1 MNMTSENHIVDKY
14 VQHSKKLASFGQL
27 QWTSIIAVILIILSI
42 FPLADNVVPIIE
54 KIVVWSATL
63 AGITVTGY
71 MGNSS
76 IEKYAEKKFSIV
88 NSTKYYNLDEDELA
102 QG

>member
-1 MNMTSENHIVDKY
+1 MSTVNQIVNKY
-14 VQHSKKLASFGQL
+14 VQHSKKLANWGLL
-27 QWTSIIAVILIILSI
+27 QWIIIISAILIILSVHPI
-42 FPLADNVVPIIE
+42 EDNTVSIIE

-63 AGITVTGY
+63 AGVTVTGY

-76 IEKYAEKKFSIV
+76 VEKYAEKKFALVS
-88 NSTKYYNLDEDELA
+88 STEESDIEELE

>member
-1 MNMTSENHIVDKY
+1 MATVNQFVTKY
-14 VQHSKKLASFGQL
+14 IQHSKKLANWGQL
-27 QWTSIIAVILIILSI
+27 QWVIIIAAILIILSVHPI
-42 FPLADNVVPIIE
+42 EDNTVSIIE

-63 AGITVTGY
+63 AGVTVTGY

-76 IEKYAEKKFSIV
+76 VEKYAEKKFALV
-88 NSTKYYNLDEDELA
+88 NSTEESDAEELV

>member
-1 MNMTSENHIVDKY
+1 MATINQIVNKY
-14 VQHSKKLASFGQL
+14 VQHSKKLANWGQL
-27 QWTSIIAVILIILSI
+27 QWVIIIAAILIILSVHPI
-42 FPLADNVVPIIE
+42 EDNTVSIIE

-63 AGITVTGY
+63 AGVTVTGY

-76 IEKYAEKKFSIV
+76 VEKYAEKKFALVS
-88 NSTKYYNLDEDELA
+88 STEESDIEQLE

>member
-1 MNMTSENHIVDKY
+1 MATINRIVTNY
-14 VQHSKKLASFGQL
+14 VQHSKKLANWGQL
-27 QWTSIIAVILIILSI
+27 QWVIIIAAILFILAVYPI
-42 FPLADNVVPIIE
+42 EDNTVQIIE

-63 AGITVTGY
+63 AGVTVTGY

-76 IEKYAEKKFSIV
+76 VEKYAEKKFALVRSI
-88 NSTKYYNLDEDELA
+88 NETDEDELA

>member
-1 MNMTSENHIVDKY
+1 MSAANQLVTRYI
-14 VQHSKKLASFGQL
+14 QHSKRLANWGQL
-27 QWTSIIAVILIILSI
+27 QWIFIVAAVLIVLSMYPIDDNTVSI
-42 FPLADNVVPIIE
+42 FE

-76 IEKYAEKKFSIV
+76 IEKYANKKFALLNSIKETDK
-88 NSTKYYNLDEDELA
+88 SELV

>member
-1 MNMTSENHIVDKY
+1 MANANQIVTKY
-14 VQHSKKLASFGQL
+14 VQHSKKLANWGQL
-27 QWTSIIAVILIILSI
+27 QWVIIIAAILFILAVYPI
-42 FPLADNVVPIIE
+42 EDNTVSIIE

-63 AGITVTGY
+63 AGVTVTGY

-76 IEKYAEKKFSIV
+76 VEKYADKKFALV
-88 NSTKYYNLDEDELA
+88 NSTNEMDEDELV

>member
-1 MNMTSENHIVDKY
+1 MSAVNQIVNKY
-14 VQHSKKLASFGQL
+14 VQHSKKLASWGLL
-27 QWTSIIAVILIILSI
+27 QWVIIITAILIILSI
-42 FPLADNVVPIIE
+42 HPIEDNTVSIIE

-63 AGITVTGY
+63 AGVTVTGY

-76 IEKYAEKKFSIV
+76 VEKYAEKKFALV
-88 NSTKYYNLDEDELA
+88 ESTDESDIERLE